1 MVTSAED
8 FRPMGFDA
16 YTIALGD
23 MMRGERATAGKSP
36 EEVQRDLKI
45 GVKYILA
52 IENGD
57 LSVFETKGFIA
68 GYVRSYA
75 RYLNMDGDKAYEQ
88 FCSETGFDGFKPDI
102 PVHAATPAKKR
113 PNSVRPNIPA
123 NDIRLASMG
132 PLTLPKQRW
141 YEYIPFSAIG
151 SLLVLIALVAALG
164 YGGWKVLQEV
174 QKVQF
179 APVNETPGVASDIS
193 VLADGGTIKDA
204 SPALDRTARADG
216 GAGTTLSLEQLYRP
230 QELDVPSVIARDG
243 PIATI
248 DPETFGTYAPN
259 SNDVVNPVS
268 PSDSPISVVD
278 KSLPTVDIVA
288 TRPAWVRVYL
298 PDGSVLFEKILNAG
312 ERYRLPADL
321 NGPLLKAGNSGAVYL
336 MVGLKTYGPIAAK
349 GGVARNI
356 SLAQTDIE
364 KKYKEVKNLFSKPL
378 DPPLNL
384 GSDLTAEAILKD
396 IQGN

>member
-1 MVTSAED
+1 MVTSAKD
-8 FRPMGFDA
+8 FRPKGFDE
-16 YTIALGD
+16 YPLSLGD
-23 MMRGERATAGKSP
+23 MMRGERATIGKSP
-36 EEVQRDLKI
+36 EEVQRDLKV

-57 LSVFETKGFIA
+57 LSAFETKGFIA

-75 RYLNMDGDKAYEQ
+75 RYLNMDGDKAYAQ

-102 PVHAATPAKKR
+102 PAHAVVSAKKT
-113 PNSVRPNIPA
+113 PVSVRPYVAA
-123 NDIRLASMG
+123 NDVGLTGMG

-141 YEYIPFSAIG
+141 YEKVSFSAIG
-151 SLLVLIALVAALG
+151 SLLVLLILVAGLG

-179 APVNETPGVASDIS
+179 APVNETPGVASDVS
-193 VLADGGTIKDA
+193 VLADGGKIKDT
-204 SPALDRTARADG
+204 SPALDRTSRADPG
-216 GAGTTLSLEQLYRP
+216 PTLSLAQLYRP

-248 DPETFGTYAPN
+248 DPETFGTYAPVP
-259 SNDVVNPVS
+259 NDVLPQNTA
-268 PSDSPISVVD
+268 SDSPISVVE
-278 KSLPTVDIVA
+278 KIQPTVDIVA
-288 TRPAWVRVYL
+288 TRPAWVRVYQN
-298 PDGSVLFEKILNAG
+298 DGSVLFEKILNAG
-312 ERYRLPADL
+312 ERYRLPANL

-364 KKYKEVKNLFSKPL
+364 KNYKEVKNLFSKPL
-378 DPPLNL
+378 APPLNL

-396 IQGN
+396 IQSN